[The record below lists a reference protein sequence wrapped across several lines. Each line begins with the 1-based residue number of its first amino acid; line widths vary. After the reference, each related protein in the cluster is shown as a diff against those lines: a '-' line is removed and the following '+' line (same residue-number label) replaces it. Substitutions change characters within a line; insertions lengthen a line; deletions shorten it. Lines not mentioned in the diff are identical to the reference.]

1 MPKRSCPKMKSTKT
15 KNRSIIMYLLLTAG
29 TFFMA
34 VGINVIYEPL
44 SMVTGGFSGVGILVK
59 KSTQTGQW
67 SGIPVG
73 MTTLLLNIPLFIWG
87 YCQKGKEFVKKTIYA
102 ATCFSFFLL
111 IVPTFDIVKQD
122 YLMAALVGGILNGT
136 GIGLVFSQGASTGG
150 SDLLSVLT
158 AKVLPGFSTSER
170 LILIDTLIVA
180 AGVFVFGLEIG
191 LYAVAAVFVT
201 GKVSDAILDGLKF
214 AKIAYIISDHPEK
227 IAEHIFQELGRGI
240 TGLEGQGMYSGK
252 HKIVL
257 MCVVSKKEAVF
268 LKDIVKSADKE
279 AFLILSEAKEVL
291 GEGFWREM
299 Q

>member
-1 MPKRSCPKMKSTKT
+1 MKNTTNNKWWMT
-15 KNRSIIMYLLLTAG
+15 YLLLTAG

-44 SMVTGGFSGVGILVK
+44 SMVTGGFSGIGILVK
-59 KSTQTGQW
+59 KLTKTARW

-73 MTTLLLNIPLFIWG
+73 MTTLLLNIPLFIRG
-87 YCQKGKEFVKKTIYA
+87 YCQKGKAFVKKTVYA
-102 ATCFSFFLL
+102 ASCFSFFLL
-111 IVPTFDIVKQD
+111 IVPTFDIAKQD
-122 YLMAALVGGILNGT
+122 YLMAALVGGLLNGT

-158 AKVLPGFSTSER
+158 AKILPGLSASER

-180 AGVFVFGLEIG
+180 AGVFIFGLEIG
-191 LYAVAAVFVT
+191 LYAVVAVFVT

-214 AKIAYIISDHPEK
+214 AKIAYIISDHPEE
-227 IAEHIFQELGRGI
+227 ISEHILRELGRGL
-240 TGLEGQGMYSGK
+240 TGLEGQGMYSEK
-252 HKIVL
+252 HKMVL
-257 MCVVSKKEAVF
+257 MCVVSKKEAVL

>member
-1 MPKRSCPKMKSTKT
+1 MKNTTNNKWWMT
-15 KNRSIIMYLLLTAG
+15 YLLLTAG

-44 SMVTGGFSGVGILVK
+44 SMVTGGFSRIGILVK
-59 KSTQTGQW
+59 KLTQTARW

-87 YCQKGKEFVKKTIYA
+87 YSQKGKVFVKKTVYA
-102 ATCFSFFLL
+102 ASCFSFFLL
-111 IVPTFDIVKQD
+111 IIPTFDIVKQD
-122 YLMAALVGGILNGT
+122 YLMAALVGGLLNGT

-158 AKVLPGFSTSER
+158 AKILPGLSASER

-180 AGVFVFGLEIG
+180 AGVFIFGLEIG
-191 LYAVAAVFVT
+191 LYAVVAVFVT
-201 GKVSDAILDGLKF
+201 GKVSNAILDGLKF
-214 AKIAYIISDHPEK
+214 AKIAYIISDHPEE
-227 IAEHIFQELGRGI
+227 ISEHILRELGRGL
-240 TGLEGQGMYSGK
+240 TGLEGQGMYSEK
-252 HKIVL
+252 HKMVL
-257 MCVVSKKEAVF
+257 MCVVSKKEAVL
-268 LKDIVKSADKE
+268 LKDIVKNADNE

>member
-1 MPKRSCPKMKSTKT
+1 MKNTTNNKWWMT
-15 KNRSIIMYLLLTAG
+15 YLLLTAG

-44 SMVTGGFSGVGILVK
+44 SMVTGGFSGIGILVK
-59 KSTQTGQW
+59 KLTQTARW

-73 MTTLLLNIPLFIWG
+73 MTTLLLNIPLFVWG
-87 YCQKGKEFVKKTIYA
+87 YCQKGKAFVKKTVYA
-102 ATCFSFFLL
+102 ASCFSFFLL

-122 YLMAALVGGILNGT
+122 YLMAALVGGLLNGT
-136 GIGLVFSQGASTGG
+136 GIGLVFSQGTSTGG

-158 AKVLPGFSTSER
+158 AKILPGLSASER

-180 AGVFVFGLEIG
+180 AGVFIFGLEIG
-191 LYAVAAVFVT
+191 LYAVVAVFVT

-214 AKIAYIISDHPEK
+214 AKIAYIISDHPEE
-227 IAEHIFQELGRGI
+227 ISEHILRELGRGL
-240 TGLEGQGMYSGK
+240 TGLEGQGMYSEK
-252 HKIVL
+252 HKMVL
-257 MCVVSKKEAVF
+257 MCVVSKKEAVL
-268 LKDIVKSADKE
+268 LKDIVKNADNE

>member
-1 MPKRSCPKMKSTKT
+1 MKNTTNNKWWMT
-15 KNRSIIMYLLLTAG
+15 YLLLTAG

-34 VGINVIYEPL
+34 VGSNVIYEPL
-44 SMVTGGFSGVGILVK
+44 SMVTGGFSGIGILVK
-59 KSTQTGQW
+59 KLTQTARW

-87 YCQKGKEFVKKTIYA
+87 YSQKGKVFVKKTVYA
-102 ATCFSFFLL
+102 ASCFSFFLL
-111 IVPTFDIVKQD
+111 IIPTFDIVKQD
-122 YLMAALVGGILNGT
+122 YLMAALVGGLLNGT

-158 AKVLPGFSTSER
+158 AKILPGLSASER

-180 AGVFVFGLEIG
+180 AGVFIFGLEIG
-191 LYAVAAVFVT
+191 LYAVVAVFVT
-201 GKVSDAILDGLKF
+201 GKVSNAILDGLKF
-214 AKIAYIISDHPEK
+214 AKIAYIISDHPEE
-227 IAEHIFQELGRGI
+227 ISEHILRELGRGL
-240 TGLEGQGMYSGK
+240 TGLEGQGMYSEK
-252 HKIVL
+252 HKMVL
-257 MCVVSKKEAVF
+257 MCVVSKKEAVL
-268 LKDIVKSADKE
+268 LKDIVKNADNE

>member
-1 MPKRSCPKMKSTKT
+1 MKSTKT

-59 KSTQTGQW
+59 KLTQTGQW

-158 AKVLPGFSTSER
+158 AKVLPGFSASER

-257 MCVVSKKEAVF
+257 MCVVSKKEAVS

>member
-1 MPKRSCPKMKSTKT
+1 MKNTTNNKWWMT
-15 KNRSIIMYLLLTAG
+15 YLLLTAG

-44 SMVTGGFSGVGILVK
+44 SMVTGGFSGIGILVK
-59 KSTQTGQW
+59 KLTQTARW

-87 YCQKGKEFVKKTIYA
+87 YSQKGKVFVKKTVYA
-102 ATCFSFFLL
+102 ASCFSFFLL
-111 IVPTFDIVKQD
+111 IIPTFDIVKQD
-122 YLMAALVGGILNGT
+122 YLMAALVGGLLNGT

-158 AKVLPGFSTSER
+158 AKILPGLSASER

-180 AGVFVFGLEIG
+180 AGVFIFGLAIG
-191 LYAVAAVFVT
+191 LYAVVAVFVT

-214 AKIAYIISDHPEK
+214 AKIAYIISDHPEE
-227 IAEHIFQELGRGI
+227 ISEHILRKLGRGL
-240 TGLEGQGMYSGK
+240 TGLEGQGMYSEK
-252 HKIVL
+252 HKMVL
-257 MCVVSKKEAVF
+257 MCVVSKKEAVL
-268 LKDIVKSADKE
+268 LKDIVKNADNE

>member
-1 MPKRSCPKMKSTKT
+1 MKNTTNNKWWMT
-15 KNRSIIMYLLLTAG
+15 YLLLTAG

-44 SMVTGGFSGVGILVK
+44 SMVTGGFSGIGILVK
-59 KSTQTGQW
+59 KLTQMARW

-87 YCQKGKEFVKKTIYA
+87 YSQKGKVFVKKTVYA
-102 ATCFSFFLL
+102 ASCFSFFLL
-111 IVPTFDIVKQD
+111 IIPTFDIVKQD
-122 YLMAALVGGILNGT
+122 YLMAALVGGLLNGT

-158 AKVLPGFSTSER
+158 AKILPGLSASER

-180 AGVFVFGLEIG
+180 AGVFIFGLEIG
-191 LYAVAAVFVT
+191 LYAVVAVFVT
-201 GKVSDAILDGLKF
+201 GKVSNAILDGLKF
-214 AKIAYIISDHPEK
+214 AKIAYIISDHPEE
-227 IAEHIFQELGRGI
+227 ISEHILRELGRGL
-240 TGLEGQGMYSGK
+240 TGLEGQGMYSEK
-252 HKIVL
+252 HKMVL
-257 MCVVSKKEAVF
+257 MCVVSKKEAVL
-268 LKDIVKSADKE
+268 LKDIVKNADNE

>member
-1 MPKRSCPKMKSTKT
+1 MKNTTNNKWWMT
-15 KNRSIIMYLLLTAG
+15 YLLLTAG

-44 SMVTGGFSGVGILVK
+44 SMVTGGFSGIGILLK
-59 KSTQTGQW
+59 KLTQTARW

-87 YCQKGKEFVKKTIYA
+87 YSQKGKVFVKKTVYA
-102 ATCFSFFLL
+102 ASCFSFFLL
-111 IVPTFDIVKQD
+111 IIPTFDIVKQD
-122 YLMAALVGGILNGT
+122 YLMAALVGGLLNGT

-158 AKVLPGFSTSER
+158 AKILPGLSASER

-180 AGVFVFGLEIG
+180 AGVFIFGLEIG
-191 LYAVAAVFVT
+191 LYAVVAVFVT
-201 GKVSDAILDGLKF
+201 GKVSNAILDGLKF
-214 AKIAYIISDHPEK
+214 AKIAYIISDHPEE
-227 IAEHIFQELGRGI
+227 ISEHILRELGRGL
-240 TGLEGQGMYSGK
+240 TGLEGQGMYSEK
-252 HKIVL
+252 HKMVL
-257 MCVVSKKEAVF
+257 MCVVSKKEAVL
-268 LKDIVKSADKE
+268 LKDIVKNADNE

>member
-1 MPKRSCPKMKSTKT
+1 MKNTTNNKWWMT
-15 KNRSIIMYLLLTAG
+15 YLLLTAG

-44 SMVTGGFSGVGILVK
+44 SMVTGGFSGIGILVK
-59 KSTQTGQW
+59 KLTQTARW

-87 YCQKGKEFVKKTIYA
+87 YSQKGKVFVKKTVYA
-102 ATCFSFFLL
+102 ASCFSFFLL
-111 IVPTFDIVKQD
+111 IIPTFDIVKQD
-122 YLMAALVGGILNGT
+122 YLMAALVGGLLNGT

-158 AKVLPGFSTSER
+158 AKILPGLSASER

-180 AGVFVFGLEIG
+180 AGVFIFGLEID
-191 LYAVAAVFVT
+191 LYAVVAVFVT
-201 GKVSDAILDGLKF
+201 GKVSNAILDGLKF
-214 AKIAYIISDHPEK
+214 AKIAYIISDHPEE
-227 IAEHIFQELGRGI
+227 ISEHILRELGRGL
-240 TGLEGQGMYSGK
+240 TGLEGQGMYSEK
-252 HKIVL
+252 HKMVL
-257 MCVVSKKEAVF
+257 MCVVSKKEAVL
-268 LKDIVKSADKE
+268 LKDIVKNADNE

>member
-1 MPKRSCPKMKSTKT
+1 MKNTTNNKWWMT
-15 KNRSIIMYLLLTAG
+15 YLLLTAG

-44 SMVTGGFSGVGILVK
+44 SMVTGGFSGIGILVK
-59 KSTQTGQW
+59 KLTQTARW

-87 YCQKGKEFVKKTIYA
+87 YSQKGKVFVKKTVYA
-102 ATCFSFFLL
+102 ASCFSFFLL
-111 IVPTFDIVKQD
+111 IIPTFDIVKQD
-122 YLMAALVGGILNGT
+122 YLMAALVGGLLNGT

-158 AKVLPGFSTSER
+158 AKILPGLSASER
-170 LILIDTLIVA
+170 LILINTLIVA
-180 AGVFVFGLEIG
+180 AGVFIFGLEIG
-191 LYAVAAVFVT
+191 LYAVVAVFVT
-201 GKVSDAILDGLKF
+201 GKVSNAILDGLKF
-214 AKIAYIISDHPEK
+214 AKIAYIISDHPEE
-227 IAEHIFQELGRGI
+227 ISEHILRELGRGL
-240 TGLEGQGMYSGK
+240 TGLEGQGMYSEK
-252 HKIVL
+252 HKMVL
-257 MCVVSKKEAVF
+257 MCVVSKKEAVL
-268 LKDIVKSADKE
+268 LKDIVKNADNE

>member
-1 MPKRSCPKMKSTKT
+1 MKNTTNNKWWMT
-15 KNRSIIMYLLLTAG
+15 YLLLTVG

-44 SMVTGGFSGVGILVK
+44 SMVTGGFSGIGILVK
-59 KSTQTGQW
+59 KLTQTARW

-87 YCQKGKEFVKKTIYA
+87 YSQKGKVFVKKTVYA
-102 ATCFSFFLL
+102 ASCFSFFLL
-111 IVPTFDIVKQD
+111 IIPTFDIVKQD
-122 YLMAALVGGILNGT
+122 YLMAALVGGLLNGT

-158 AKVLPGFSTSER
+158 AKILPGLSASER

-180 AGVFVFGLEIG
+180 AGVFIFGLEIG
-191 LYAVAAVFVT
+191 LYAVVAVFVT
-201 GKVSDAILDGLKF
+201 GKVSNAILDGLKF
-214 AKIAYIISDHPEK
+214 AKIAYIISDHPEE
-227 IAEHIFQELGRGI
+227 ISEHILRELGRGL
-240 TGLEGQGMYSGK
+240 TGLEGQGMYSEK
-252 HKIVL
+252 HKMVL
-257 MCVVSKKEAVF
+257 MCVVSKKEAVL
-268 LKDIVKSADKE
+268 LKDIVKNADNE

>member
-1 MPKRSCPKMKSTKT
+1 MKNTTNNKWWMT
-15 KNRSIIMYLLLTAG
+15 YLLLTAG

-44 SMVTGGFSGVGILVK
+44 SMVTGGFSGIGILVK
-59 KSTQTGQW
+59 KLTQTARW

-73 MTTLLLNIPLFIWG
+73 MTTLLLNIPLFIRG
-87 YCQKGKEFVKKTIYA
+87 YSQKGKAFVKKTVYA
-102 ATCFSFFLL
+102 ASCFSFFLL
-111 IVPTFDIVKQD
+111 IIPTFDIVKQD
-122 YLMAALVGGILNGT
+122 YLMAALVGGLLNGT

-158 AKVLPGFSTSER
+158 AKILPGLSASER

-180 AGVFVFGLEIG
+180 AGVFIFGLEIG
-191 LYAVAAVFVT
+191 LYAVVAVFVT
-201 GKVSDAILDGLKF
+201 GKVSDAILNGLKF
-214 AKIAYIISDHPEK
+214 AKIAYIISDHPEE
-227 IAEHIFQELGRGI
+227 ISEHILRELGRGL
-240 TGLEGQGMYSGK
+240 TGLEGQGMYSEK
-252 HKIVL
+252 HKMVL
-257 MCVVSKKEAVF
+257 MCVVSKKEAVL
-268 LKDIVKSADKE
+268 LKDIVKNADNE

>member
-1 MPKRSCPKMKSTKT
+1 MKSTKT

-59 KSTQTGQW
+59 KTTQTGQW

-158 AKVLPGFSTSER
+158 AKVLPGFSASER

-257 MCVVSKKEAVF
+257 MCVVSKKEAVS

>member
-1 MPKRSCPKMKSTKT
+1 MT
-15 KNRSIIMYLLLTAG
+15 YLLLTAG

-44 SMVTGGFSGVGILVK
+44 SMVTGGFSGIGILVK
-59 KSTQTGQW
+59 KLTQTARW

-73 MTTLLLNIPLFIWG
+73 MTTLLLNIPLFIRG
-87 YCQKGKEFVKKTIYA
+87 YCQKGKAFVKKTVYA
-102 ATCFSFFLL
+102 ASCFSFFLL

-122 YLMAALVGGILNGT
+122 YLMAALVGGLLNGT

-158 AKVLPGFSTSER
+158 AKILPGFSASER

-180 AGVFVFGLEIG
+180 AGVFIFGLEIG
-191 LYAVAAVFVT
+191 LYAVVAVFVT
-201 GKVSDAILDGLKF
+201 GKVSDAILEGLKF
-214 AKIAYIISDHPEK
+214 AKIAYIISDYPEE
-227 IAEHIFQELGRGI
+227 ISEHILRELGRGL

-252 HKIVL
+252 HKKVL
-257 MCVVSKKEAVF
+257 MCVVSKKEAVL
-268 LKDIVKSADKE
+268 LKDIVKNADNE

>member
-1 MPKRSCPKMKSTKT
+1 MKNTTNNKWWMT
-15 KNRSIIMYLLLTAG
+15 YLLLTAG

-44 SMVTGGFSGVGILVK
+44 SMVTGGFSGIGILVK
-59 KSTQTGQW
+59 KLTQTARW

-87 YCQKGKEFVKKTIYA
+87 YSQKGKAFVKKTVYA
-102 ATCFSFFLL
+102 ASCFSFFLL
-111 IVPTFDIVKQD
+111 IIPTFDIVKQD
-122 YLMAALVGGILNGT
+122 YLMAALVGGLLNGT

-158 AKVLPGFSTSER
+158 AKILPGLSASER

-180 AGVFVFGLEIG
+180 AGVFIFGLEIG
-191 LYAVAAVFVT
+191 LYAVVAVFVT

-214 AKIAYIISDHPEK
+214 AKIAYIISDHPEE
-227 IAEHIFQELGRGI
+227 ISEHILRELGRGL
-240 TGLEGQGMYSGK
+240 TGLEGQGMYSEK
-252 HKIVL
+252 HKMVL
-257 MCVVSKKEAVF
+257 MCVVSKKEAVL
-268 LKDIVKSADKE
+268 LKDIVKNADNE
-279 AFLILSEAKEVL
+279 AFLIFSEAKEVL

>member
-1 MPKRSCPKMKSTKT
+1 MKNTTNNKWWMT
-15 KNRSIIMYLLLTAG
+15 YLLLTAG

-44 SMVTGGFSGVGILVK
+44 SMVTGGCSGIGILVK
-59 KSTQTGQW
+59 KLTQTARW

-73 MTTLLLNIPLFIWG
+73 MTTLLLNIPLFIRG
-87 YCQKGKEFVKKTIYA
+87 YCQKGKAFVKKTVYA
-102 ATCFSFFLL
+102 ASCFSFFLL

-122 YLMAALVGGILNGT
+122 YLMAALVGGLLNGT

-158 AKVLPGFSTSER
+158 AKILPGLSASER

-180 AGVFVFGLEIG
+180 AGVFIFGLEIG
-191 LYAVAAVFVT
+191 LYAVVAVFVT

-214 AKIAYIISDHPEK
+214 AKIAYIISDHPEE
-227 IAEHIFQELGRGI
+227 ISEHILRELGRGL
-240 TGLEGQGMYSGK
+240 TGLEGQGMYSEK
-252 HKIVL
+252 HKMVL
-257 MCVVSKKEAVF
+257 MCVVSKKEAVL
-268 LKDIVKSADKE
+268 LKDIVKSADNE

-299 Q
+299 K

>member
-1 MPKRSCPKMKSTKT
+1 MKNTTNNKWWMT
-15 KNRSIIMYLLLTAG
+15 YLLLTAG

-59 KSTQTGQW
+59 KLTQTGQW

-111 IVPTFDIVKQD
+111 VVPTFDIVKQD
-122 YLMAALVGGILNGT
+122 YLMAALVGGLLNGA

-158 AKVLPGFSTSER
+158 TKVLPGLSASER

-191 LYAVAAVFVT
+191 LYAVVAVFVT

-214 AKIAYIISDHPEK
+214 AKIAYIISDHPEE
-227 IAEHIFQELGRGI
+227 ISEHIFRELGRGL

-252 HKIVL
+252 HKMVL
-257 MCVVSKKEAVF
+257 MCVVSKKEAVL

-279 AFLILSEAKEVL
+279 AFLILSEAKEVF
-291 GEGFWREM
+291 GEGFWRER

>member
-1 MPKRSCPKMKSTKT
+1 MKNTTNNKWWMT
-15 KNRSIIMYLLLTAG
+15 YLLLTAG

-44 SMVTGGFSGVGILVK
+44 SMVTGGFSGIGILVK
-59 KSTQTGQW
+59 KLTQTARW

-87 YCQKGKEFVKKTIYA
+87 YSQKGKVFVKKTVYA
-102 ATCFSFFLL
+102 ASCFSFFLL
-111 IVPTFDIVKQD
+111 IIPTFDIVKQD
-122 YLMAALVGGILNGT
+122 YLMAALVGGLLNGT

-158 AKVLPGFSTSER
+158 AKILPGLSASER

-180 AGVFVFGLEIG
+180 AGVFIFGLEIG
-191 LYAVAAVFVT
+191 LYAVVAVFVT
-201 GKVSDAILDGLKF
+201 GKVSNAILDGLKF
-214 AKIAYIISDHPEK
+214 AKIAYIISDHPEE
-227 IAEHIFQELGRGI
+227 ISEHILRELGRGL
-240 TGLEGQGMYSGK
+240 TGLEGQGMYSEK
-252 HKIVL
+252 HKMVL
-257 MCVVSKKEAVF
+257 MCVVSKKEAVL
-268 LKDIVKSADKE
+268 LKDIVKNADNE

>member
-1 MPKRSCPKMKSTKT
+1 MKNTTNNKWWMT
-15 KNRSIIMYLLLTAG
+15 YLLLTAG

-44 SMVTGGFSGVGILVK
+44 SMVTGGFSGIGILVK
-59 KSTQTGQW
+59 KLTQTARW

-87 YCQKGKEFVKKTIYA
+87 YSQKGKVFVKKTVYA
-102 ATCFSFFLL
+102 ASCFSIFLL
-111 IVPTFDIVKQD
+111 IIPTFDIVKQD
-122 YLMAALVGGILNGT
+122 YLMAALVGGLLNGT

-158 AKVLPGFSTSER
+158 AKILPGLSASER

-180 AGVFVFGLEIG
+180 AGVFIFGLEIG
-191 LYAVAAVFVT
+191 LYAVVAVFVT
-201 GKVSDAILDGLKF
+201 GKVSNAILDGLKF
-214 AKIAYIISDHPEK
+214 AKIAYIISDHPEE
-227 IAEHIFQELGRGI
+227 ISEHILRELGRGL
-240 TGLEGQGMYSGK
+240 TGLEGQGMYSEK
-252 HKIVL
+252 HKMVL
-257 MCVVSKKEAVF
+257 MCVVSKKEAVL
-268 LKDIVKSADKE
+268 LKDIVKNADNE

>member
-1 MPKRSCPKMKSTKT
+1 MKNTTNNKWWMT
-15 KNRSIIMYLLLTAG
+15 YLLLTAG

-44 SMVTGGFSGVGILVK
+44 SMVTGGFSGIGILVK
-59 KSTQTGQW
+59 KLTQTARW

-87 YCQKGKEFVKKTIYA
+87 YSQKGKAFVKKTVYA
-102 ATCFSFFLL
+102 ASCFSFFLL
-111 IVPTFDIVKQD
+111 IIPTFDIVKQD
-122 YLMAALVGGILNGT
+122 YLMAALVGGLLNGT

-158 AKVLPGFSTSER
+158 AKILPELSASER

-180 AGVFVFGLEIG
+180 AGVFIFGLEIG
-191 LYAVAAVFVT
+191 LYAVVAVFVT

-214 AKIAYIISDHPEK
+214 AKIAYIISDHPEE
-227 IAEHIFQELGRGI
+227 ISEHILRKLGRGL
-240 TGLEGQGMYSGK
+240 TGLEGQGMYSEK
-252 HKIVL
+252 HKMVL
-257 MCVVSKKEAVF
+257 MCVVSKKEAVL
-268 LKDIVKSADKE
+268 LKDIVKNADNE

>member
-1 MPKRSCPKMKSTKT
+1 MKNTTNNKWWMT
-15 KNRSIIMYLLLTAG
+15 YLLLTAG

-44 SMVTGGFSGVGILVK
+44 SMVTGGFSGIGILVK
-59 KSTQTGQW
+59 KLTQTARW

-87 YCQKGKEFVKKTIYA
+87 YSQKGKVFVKKTVYA
-102 ATCFSFFLL
+102 ASCFSFFLL
-111 IVPTFDIVKQD
+111 IIPTFDIVKQD
-122 YLMAALVGGILNGT
+122 YLMAALVGGLLNGT

-158 AKVLPGFSTSER
+158 AKILPGLSASER

-180 AGVFVFGLEIG
+180 AGVFIFGLEIS
-191 LYAVAAVFVT
+191 LYAVVAVFVT
-201 GKVSDAILDGLKF
+201 GKVSNAILDGLKF
-214 AKIAYIISDHPEK
+214 AKIAYIISDHPEE
-227 IAEHIFQELGRGI
+227 ISEHILRELGRGL
-240 TGLEGQGMYSGK
+240 TGLEGQGMYSEK
-252 HKIVL
+252 HKMVL
-257 MCVVSKKEAVF
+257 MCVVSKKEAVL
-268 LKDIVKSADKE
+268 LKDIVKNADNE

>member
-1 MPKRSCPKMKSTKT
+1 MPKSSCPRMKNTTNNKWWMT
-15 KNRSIIMYLLLTAG
+15 YLLLTAG

-44 SMVTGGFSGVGILVK
+44 SMVTGGFSGIGILVK
-59 KSTQTGQW
+59 KLTQTARW

-87 YCQKGKEFVKKTIYA
+87 YSQKGKVFVKKTVYA
-102 ATCFSFFLL
+102 ASCFSFFLL
-111 IVPTFDIVKQD
+111 IIPTFDIVKQD
-122 YLMAALVGGILNGT
+122 YLMAALVGGLLNGT

-158 AKVLPGFSTSER
+158 AKILPGLSASER

-180 AGVFVFGLEIG
+180 AGVFIFGLEIG
-191 LYAVAAVFVT
+191 LYAVVAVFVT

-214 AKIAYIISDHPEK
+214 AKIAYIISDHPEE
-227 IAEHIFQELGRGI
+227 ISEHILRELGRGL
-240 TGLEGQGMYSGK
+240 TGLEGQGMYSEK
-252 HKIVL
+252 HKMVL
-257 MCVVSKKEAVF
+257 MCVVSKKEAVL
-268 LKDIVKSADKE
+268 LKDIVKNADNE

>member
-1 MPKRSCPKMKSTKT
+1 MKNTTNNKWWMT
-15 KNRSIIMYLLLTAG
+15 YLLLTAG

-44 SMVTGGFSGVGILVK
+44 SMVTGGFSGIGILVK
-59 KSTQTGQW
+59 KLTQTARW

-73 MTTLLLNIPLFIWG
+73 MTTLLLNIPLFIRG
-87 YCQKGKEFVKKTIYA
+87 YSQKGKAFVKKTVYA
-102 ATCFSFFLL
+102 ASCFSFFLL
-111 IVPTFDIVKQD
+111 IIPTFDIVKQD
-122 YLMAALVGGILNGT
+122 YLMAALVGGLLNGT

-158 AKVLPGFSTSER
+158 AKILPGLSASER

-180 AGVFVFGLEIG
+180 AGVFIFGLEIG
-191 LYAVAAVFVT
+191 LYAVVAVFVT

-214 AKIAYIISDHPEK
+214 AKIAYIISDHPEE
-227 IAEHIFQELGRGI
+227 ILEHILRELGRGL
-240 TGLEGQGMYSGK
+240 TGLEGQGMYSEK
-252 HKIVL
+252 HKMVL
-257 MCVVSKKEAVF
+257 MCVVSKKEAVL
-268 LKDIVKSADKE
+268 LKDIVKSADNE

>member
-1 MPKRSCPKMKSTKT
+1 MKNTTNNKWWMT
-15 KNRSIIMYLLLTAG
+15 YLLLTAG

-44 SMVTGGFSGVGILVK
+44 SMVTGGFSGIGILVK
-59 KSTQTGQW
+59 KLTQTARW

-87 YCQKGKEFVKKTIYA
+87 YSQKGKAFVKKTVYA
-102 ATCFSFFLL
+102 ASCFSFFLL
-111 IVPTFDIVKQD
+111 IIPTFDIVKQD
-122 YLMAALVGGILNGT
+122 YLMAALVGGLLNGT

-158 AKVLPGFSTSER
+158 AKILPGLSASER

-180 AGVFVFGLEIG
+180 AGVFIFGLEIG
-191 LYAVAAVFVT
+191 LYAVVAVFVT

-214 AKIAYIISDHPEK
+214 AKIAYIISDHPEE
-227 IAEHIFQELGRGI
+227 ISEHILRELGRGL
-240 TGLEGQGMYSGK
+240 TGLEGQGMYSEK
-252 HKIVL
+252 HKMVL
-257 MCVVSKKEAVF
+257 MCVVSKKEAVL
-268 LKDIVKSADKE
+268 LKDIVKNADNE
-279 AFLILSEAKEVL
+279 ALLILSEAKEVL

>member
-1 MPKRSCPKMKSTKT
+1 MKNTTNNKWWMT
-15 KNRSIIMYLLLTAG
+15 YLLLTAG

-44 SMVTGGFSGVGILVK
+44 SMVTGGFSGIGILVK
-59 KSTQTGQW
+59 ELTQTARW

-87 YCQKGKEFVKKTIYA
+87 YSQKGKVFVKKTVYA
-102 ATCFSFFLL
+102 ASCFSFFLL
-111 IVPTFDIVKQD
+111 IIPTFDIVKQD
-122 YLMAALVGGILNGT
+122 YLMAALVGGLLNGT

-158 AKVLPGFSTSER
+158 AKILPGLSASER

-180 AGVFVFGLEIG
+180 AGVFIFGLEIG
-191 LYAVAAVFVT
+191 LYAVVAVFVT
-201 GKVSDAILDGLKF
+201 GKVSNAILDGLKF
-214 AKIAYIISDHPEK
+214 AKIAYIISDHPEE
-227 IAEHIFQELGRGI
+227 ISEHILRELGRGL
-240 TGLEGQGMYSGK
+240 TGLEGQGMYSEK
-252 HKIVL
+252 HKMVL
-257 MCVVSKKEAVF
+257 MCVVSKKEAVL
-268 LKDIVKSADKE
+268 LKDIVKNADNE

>member
-1 MPKRSCPKMKSTKT
+1 MKNTTNNKWWMT
-15 KNRSIIMYLLLTAG
+15 YLLLTAG

-44 SMVTGGFSGVGILVK
+44 SMVTGGFSGIGILVK
-59 KSTQTGQW
+59 KLTQTARW

-87 YCQKGKEFVKKTIYA
+87 YSQKGKVFVKKTVYA
-102 ATCFSFFLL
+102 ASCFSFFLL
-111 IVPTFDIVKQD
+111 IIPTFDIVKQD
-122 YLMAALVGGILNGT
+122 YLMAALVGGLLNGT

-158 AKVLPGFSTSER
+158 AKILPGLSASER

-180 AGVFVFGLEIG
+180 AGVFIFGLEIG
-191 LYAVAAVFVT
+191 LYAVVAVFVM

-214 AKIAYIISDHPEK
+214 AKIAYIISDHPEE
-227 IAEHIFQELGRGI
+227 ISEHILRELGRGL
-240 TGLEGQGMYSGK
+240 TGLEGQGMYSEK
-252 HKIVL
+252 HKMVL
-257 MCVVSKKEAVF
+257 MCVVSKKEAVL
-268 LKDIVKSADKE
+268 LKDIVKNADNE

>member
-1 MPKRSCPKMKSTKT
+1 MKNTTNNKWWMT
-15 KNRSIIMYLLLTAG
+15 YLLLTAG

-44 SMVTGGFSGVGILVK
+44 SMVTGGFSGIGILVK
-59 KSTQTGQW
+59 KLTQTARW

-73 MTTLLLNIPLFIWG
+73 MTTFLLNIPLFIWG
-87 YCQKGKEFVKKTIYA
+87 YSQKGKAFVKKTVYA
-102 ATCFSFFLL
+102 ASCFSFFLL
-111 IVPTFDIVKQD
+111 IIPTFDIVKQD
-122 YLMAALVGGILNGT
+122 YLMAALVGGLLNGT

-158 AKVLPGFSTSER
+158 AKILPGLSASER

-180 AGVFVFGLEIG
+180 AGVFIFGLEIG
-191 LYAVAAVFVT
+191 LYAVVAVFVT

-214 AKIAYIISDHPEK
+214 AKIAYIISDHPEE
-227 IAEHIFQELGRGI
+227 ISEHILRKLGRGL
-240 TGLEGQGMYSGK
+240 TGLEGQGMYSEK
-252 HKIVL
+252 HKMVL
-257 MCVVSKKEAVF
+257 MCVVSKKEAVL
-268 LKDIVKSADKE
+268 LKDIVKNADNE

>member
-1 MPKRSCPKMKSTKT
+1 MKNTTNNKWWMT
-15 KNRSIIMYLLLTAG
+15 YLLLTAG

-44 SMVTGGFSGVGILVK
+44 SMVTGGFSGIGILVK
-59 KSTQTGQW
+59 KLTQTARW

-87 YCQKGKEFVKKTIYA
+87 YSQKGKVFVKKTVYA
-102 ATCFSFFLL
+102 ASCFSFFLL
-111 IVPTFDIVKQD
+111 IIPTFDIVKQD
-122 YLMAALVGGILNGT
+122 YLMAALVGGLLNGT

-158 AKVLPGFSTSER
+158 AKILPGLSASER

-180 AGVFVFGLEIG
+180 AGVFIFGLENG
-191 LYAVAAVFVT
+191 LYAVVAVFVT
-201 GKVSDAILDGLKF
+201 GKVSNAILDGLKF
-214 AKIAYIISDHPEK
+214 AKIAYIISDHPEE
-227 IAEHIFQELGRGI
+227 ISEHILRELGRGL
-240 TGLEGQGMYSGK
+240 TGLEGQGMYSEK
-252 HKIVL
+252 HKMVL
-257 MCVVSKKEAVF
+257 MCVVSKKEAVL
-268 LKDIVKSADKE
+268 LKDIVKNADNE

>member
-1 MPKRSCPKMKSTKT
+1 MKNTTNNKWWMT
-15 KNRSIIMYLLLTAG
+15 YLLLTAG

-44 SMVTGGFSGVGILVK
+44 SMVTGGFSGIGILVK
-59 KSTQTGQW
+59 KLTQTARW

-87 YCQKGKEFVKKTIYA
+87 YSQKGKVFVKKTVYA
-102 ATCFSFFLL
+102 ASCFSFFLL
-111 IVPTFDIVKQD
+111 IIPTFDIVKQD
-122 YLMAALVGGILNGT
+122 YLMAALVGGLLNGT

-150 SDLLSVLT
+150 SNLLSVLT
-158 AKVLPGFSTSER
+158 AKILPGLSASER

-180 AGVFVFGLEIG
+180 AGVFIFGLEIG
-191 LYAVAAVFVT
+191 LYAVVAVFVT
-201 GKVSDAILDGLKF
+201 GKVSNAILDGLKF
-214 AKIAYIISDHPEK
+214 AKIAYIISDHPEE
-227 IAEHIFQELGRGI
+227 ISEHILRELGRGL
-240 TGLEGQGMYSGK
+240 TGLEGQGMYSEK
-252 HKIVL
+252 HKMVL
-257 MCVVSKKEAVF
+257 MCVVSKKEAVL
-268 LKDIVKSADKE
+268 LKDIVKNADNE

>member
-1 MPKRSCPKMKSTKT
+1 MKNTTNNKWWMT
-15 KNRSIIMYLLLTAG
+15 YLLLTAG

-44 SMVTGGFSGVGILVK
+44 SMVTGGFSGIGILVK
-59 KSTQTGQW
+59 KLTQTARW

-73 MTTLLLNIPLFIWG
+73 MTTLLLNIPLFIRG
-87 YCQKGKEFVKKTIYA
+87 YCQKGKAFVKKTVYA
-102 ATCFSFFLL
+102 ASCFSFFLL

-122 YLMAALVGGILNGT
+122 YLMAALVGGLLNGS

-158 AKVLPGFSTSER
+158 AKILPGLSASER

-180 AGVFVFGLEIG
+180 VGVFIFGLEIG
-191 LYAVAAVFVT
+191 LYAVVAVFVT

-214 AKIAYIISDHPEK
+214 AKIAYIISDHPEE
-227 IAEHIFQELGRGI
+227 ISEHILRELGRGL
-240 TGLEGQGMYSGK
+240 TGLEGQGMYSEK
-252 HKIVL
+252 HKMVL
-257 MCVVSKKEAVF
+257 MCVVSKKEAVL
-268 LKDIVKSADKE
+268 LKDIVKSADNE

>member
-1 MPKRSCPKMKSTKT
+1 MKNTTNNKWWMT
-15 KNRSIIMYLLLTAG
+15 YLLLTAG

-44 SMVTGGFSGVGILVK
+44 SMVTGGFSGIGILVK
-59 KSTQTGQW
+59 KLTQTARW

-73 MTTLLLNIPLFIWG
+73 MTTLLLNIPLFIRG
-87 YCQKGKEFVKKTIYA
+87 YCQKGKAFVKKTVYA
-102 ATCFSFFLL
+102 ASCFSFFLL

-122 YLMAALVGGILNGT
+122 YLMAALVGGLLNGT

-158 AKVLPGFSTSER
+158 AKILPGLSASER

-180 AGVFVFGLEIG
+180 AGVFIFGLEIG
-191 LYAVAAVFVT
+191 LYAVVAVFVT

-214 AKIAYIISDHPEK
+214 AKIAYIISDHPEE
-227 IAEHIFQELGRGI
+227 ISEHILRELGRGL
-240 TGLEGQGMYSGK
+240 TGLEGQGMYSEK
-252 HKIVL
+252 HKMVL
-257 MCVVSKKEAVF
+257 MCVVSKKEAVL
-268 LKDIVKSADKE
+268 LKDIVKNADNE

>member
-1 MPKRSCPKMKSTKT
+1 MKNTTNNKWWMT
-15 KNRSIIMYLLLTAG
+15 YLLLTAG

-44 SMVTGGFSGVGILVK
+44 SMVTGGFSGIGILVK
-59 KSTQTGQW
+59 KLTQTARW

-87 YCQKGKEFVKKTIYA
+87 YSQKGKVFVKKTVYA
-102 ATCFSFFLL
+102 ASCFSFFLL
-111 IVPTFDIVKQD
+111 IIPTFDIVKQD
-122 YLMAALVGGILNGT
+122 YLMAALVGGLLNGT

-158 AKVLPGFSTSER
+158 AKILPGLSASER

-180 AGVFVFGLEIG
+180 AGVFIFGLEIG
-191 LYAVAAVFVT
+191 LYAVVAVFVT
-201 GKVSDAILDGLKF
+201 GKVSNAILDGLKF
-214 AKIAYIISDHPEK
+214 AKIAYIISDHPEE
-227 IAEHIFQELGRGI
+227 ISEHILRELGRGL
-240 TGLEGQGMYSGK
+240 TGLEGQGMYSEK
-252 HKIVL
+252 HKMVL
-257 MCVVSKKEAVF
+257 MCVVSKKEAVL
-268 LKDIVKSADKE
+268 LKDIVKNADNE

-291 GEGFWREM
+291 GERFWREM

>member
-1 MPKRSCPKMKSTKT
+1 MKNTTNNKWWMT
-15 KNRSIIMYLLLTAG
+15 YLLLTAG

-44 SMVTGGFSGVGILVK
+44 SMVTGGFSGIGILVK
-59 KSTQTGQW
+59 KLTQTARW

-73 MTTLLLNIPLFIWG
+73 MTTLLLNIPLFIRG
-87 YCQKGKEFVKKTIYA
+87 YCQKGKAFVKKTVYA
-102 ATCFSFFLL
+102 ASCFSFFLL

-122 YLMAALVGGILNGT
+122 YLMAALVGGLLNGS

-158 AKVLPGFSTSER
+158 AKILPGLSASER
-170 LILIDTLIVA
+170 LIFIDTLIVA
-180 AGVFVFGLEIG
+180 AGVFIFGLEIG
-191 LYAVAAVFVT
+191 LYAVVAVFVT

-214 AKIAYIISDHPEK
+214 AKIAYIISDHPEE
-227 IAEHIFQELGRGI
+227 ISEHILRELGRGL
-240 TGLEGQGMYSGK
+240 TGLEGQGMYSEK
-252 HKIVL
+252 HKMVL
-257 MCVVSKKEAVF
+257 MCVVSKKEAVL
-268 LKDIVKSADKE
+268 LKDIVKSADNE

>member
-1 MPKRSCPKMKSTKT
+1 MKNTTNNKWWMT
-15 KNRSIIMYLLLTAG
+15 YLLLTAG

-44 SMVTGGFSGVGILVK
+44 SMVTGGFSGIGILVK
-59 KSTQTGQW
+59 KLTQTARW

-87 YCQKGKEFVKKTIYA
+87 YSQKGKVFVKKMVYA
-102 ATCFSFFLL
+102 ASCFSFFLL
-111 IVPTFDIVKQD
+111 IIPTFDIVKQD
-122 YLMAALVGGILNGT
+122 YLMAALVGGLLNGT

-158 AKVLPGFSTSER
+158 AKILPGLSTSER

-180 AGVFVFGLEIG
+180 AGVFIFGLEIG
-191 LYAVAAVFVT
+191 LYAVVAVFVT

-214 AKIAYIISDHPEK
+214 AKIAYIISDHPEE
-227 IAEHIFQELGRGI
+227 ISEHIFQELGRGL

-252 HKIVL
+252 HKMIL
-257 MCVVSKKEAVF
+257 MCVVSKKEAVL
-268 LKDIVKSADKE
+268 LKDIVKTADKE

>member
-1 MPKRSCPKMKSTKT
+1 MKNTTNSKWWMT
-15 KNRSIIMYLLLTAG
+15 YLLLTAG

-44 SMVTGGFSGVGILVK
+44 SMVTGGFSGIGILVK
-59 KSTQTGQW
+59 KLTQTARW

-87 YCQKGKEFVKKTIYA
+87 YSQKGKVFVKKTVYA
-102 ATCFSFFLL
+102 ASCFSFFLL
-111 IVPTFDIVKQD
+111 IIPTFDIVKQD
-122 YLMAALVGGILNGT
+122 YLMAALVGGLLNGT

-158 AKVLPGFSTSER
+158 AKILPGLSASER

-180 AGVFVFGLEIG
+180 AGVFIFGLEIG
-191 LYAVAAVFVT
+191 LYAVVAVFVT
-201 GKVSDAILDGLKF
+201 GKVSNAILDGLKF
-214 AKIAYIISDHPEK
+214 AKIAYIISDHPEE
-227 IAEHIFQELGRGI
+227 ISEHILRELGRGL
-240 TGLEGQGMYSGK
+240 TGLEGQGMYSEK
-252 HKIVL
+252 HKMVL
-257 MCVVSKKEAVF
+257 MCVVSKKEAVL
-268 LKDIVKSADKE
+268 LKDIVKNADNE

>member
-1 MPKRSCPKMKSTKT
+1 MNNSTNNKWWMT
-15 KNRSIIMYLLLTAG
+15 YLLLTAG

-44 SMVTGGFSGVGILVK
+44 SMVTGGFSGIGILVK
-59 KSTQTGQW
+59 KLTQTARW

-87 YCQKGKEFVKKTIYA
+87 YSQKGKAFVKKTVYA
-102 ATCFSFFLL
+102 ASCFSFFLL
-111 IVPTFDIVKQD
+111 IIPTFDIVKQD
-122 YLMAALVGGILNGT
+122 YLMAALVGGLLNGT

-158 AKVLPGFSTSER
+158 AKILPGLSASER

-180 AGVFVFGLEIG
+180 AGVFIFGLEIG
-191 LYAVAAVFVT
+191 LYAVVAVFVT

-214 AKIAYIISDHPEK
+214 AKIAYIISDHPEE
-227 IAEHIFQELGRGI
+227 ISEHILRELGRGL
-240 TGLEGQGMYSGK
+240 TGLEGQGMYSEK
-252 HKIVL
+252 HKMVL
-257 MCVVSKKEAVF
+257 MCVVSKKEAVL
-268 LKDIVKSADKE
+268 LKDIVKNADNE

-291 GEGFWREM
+291 GEWFWREM

>member
-1 MPKRSCPKMKSTKT
+1 MKNTTNNKWWMT
-15 KNRSIIMYLLLTAG
+15 YLLLTAG

-44 SMVTGGFSGVGILVK
+44 SMVTGGFSGIGILVK
-59 KSTQTGQW
+59 KLTKTARW

-73 MTTLLLNIPLFIWG
+73 MTTFLLNIPLFIRG
-87 YCQKGKEFVKKTIYA
+87 YCQKGKAFVKKTVYA
-102 ATCFSFFLL
+102 ASCFSFFLL

-122 YLMAALVGGILNGT
+122 YLMAALVGGLLNGT

-158 AKVLPGFSTSER
+158 AKILPGLSASER

-180 AGVFVFGLEIG
+180 AGVFIFGLEIG
-191 LYAVAAVFVT
+191 LYAVVAVFVT

-214 AKIAYIISDHPEK
+214 AKIAYIISDHPEE
-227 IAEHIFQELGRGI
+227 ISEHILRELGRGL
-240 TGLEGQGMYSGK
+240 TGLEGQGMYSEK
-252 HKIVL
+252 HKMVL
-257 MCVVSKKEAVF
+257 MCVVSKKEAVL
-268 LKDIVKSADKE
+268 LKDIVKSADNE